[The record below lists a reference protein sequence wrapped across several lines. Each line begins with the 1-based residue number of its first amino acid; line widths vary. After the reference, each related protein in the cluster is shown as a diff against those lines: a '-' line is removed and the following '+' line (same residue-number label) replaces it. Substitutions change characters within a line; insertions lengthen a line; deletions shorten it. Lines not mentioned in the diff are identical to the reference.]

1 MTVRASAW
9 MLTAALL
16 AAGAVRSDDSKE
28 TLSEAAA
35 REKARRSAQKAKGVK
50 KFTDEDLRKL
60 GGKPGAKPA
69 AAASP
74 QQAAPD
80 KSAVPDDPA
89 SDPSRAE
96 FWRPRAE
103 PAKQN
108 VARCEAVVSS
118 LETRLKELRMS
129 QGRPVRLGEP
139 NRDLAI
145 AHDIQSTLEEME
157 TAKRAVDGA
166 KQALEDI
173 LEEARRAGVPASQL
187 E

>member
-1 MTVRASAW
+1 MTVRATAW
-9 MLTAALL
+9 MLTAVLL
-16 AAGAVRSDDSKE
+16 AVGAARSDDAKE

-35 REKARRSAQKAKGVK
+35 REKSRRAAQKAKSVK
-50 KFTDEDLRKL
+50 KFTDEDLKKL

-69 AAASP
+69 VAASP

-80 KSAVPDDPA
+80 NSATADNPAADPG
-89 SDPSRAE
+89 RAE
-96 FWRPRAE
+96 FWRPRVE
-103 PAKQN
+103 PAKRD
-108 VARCEAVVSS
+108 VERCEAVVSS
-118 LETRLKELRMS
+118 LEARLKELRMS
-129 QGRPVRLGEP
+129 PSRPVRLGEA

-157 TAKRAVDGA
+157 TAKRAVDVA

-173 LEEARRAGVPASQL
+173 LEEARRAGVPGSQF